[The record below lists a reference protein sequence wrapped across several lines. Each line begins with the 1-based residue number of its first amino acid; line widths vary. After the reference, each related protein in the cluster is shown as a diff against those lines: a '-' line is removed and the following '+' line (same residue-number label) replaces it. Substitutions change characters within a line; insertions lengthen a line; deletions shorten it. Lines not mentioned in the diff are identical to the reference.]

1 MSELLRKGSLG
12 DILLTSQ
19 IITESDIHTA
29 LEEQKRTGHRFGEA
43 LVNLG
48 IVTQEDIDWALSN
61 QLDIPY
67 IRLKKEMI
75 DPEAISLIPAGL
87 ARTYNFIP
95 LIRAAGELNIAIA
108 DPLNRPA
115 VEAIER
121 QTGLSVNISVALIR
135 EIREM
140 IDQCYG
146 EDEHDSMGFASTAFT
161 GKVLDIIN
169 ADLSGGKLIDYLLIF
184 IIQNR
189 LSSLSLQPYGDV
201 VTISCK
207 RSGTVRIIGALAP
220 NHYPEFTLRLRKAAD
235 IGQSSSL
242 TTSGI
247 ITFSYR
253 SQPVSFQVATMQ
265 GLGGDYIT
273 IKLHITSHVPTR
285 LIELHLPDAQERA
298 FTQMAR
304 AKQGITFF
312 ASRNIQERCQFMDL
326 MLEEA
331 DTSGKQVIIL
341 GEGPGRSSKHFP
353 RIHFPHSETD
363 RSHLI
368 MDALDHDPDILVIED
383 ATEGMPFTAAC
394 RAAMRGKLVLAGL
407 EIRGTRNVLRHLLL
421 YQQKNYFLPV
431 FVNGLVSF
439 KGIQILCPDCRV
451 SYLPPREEIIA
462 MNLSQPPTNFY
473 RTKGCDSC
481 GQSGFQE
488 RRFLLDAL
496 VFGDE
501 FLRIFEQSS
510 DVAALDNYL
519 QLTGYHGIEQEGL
532 ALLNSGDVSPEEY
545 IASVVL

>member
-1 MSELLRKGSLG
+1 LL
-12 DILLTSQ
+12 
-19 IITESDIHTA
+19 
-29 LEEQKRTGHRFGEA
+29 
-43 LVNLG
+43 
-48 IVTQEDIDWALSN
+48 
-61 QLDIPY
+61 
-67 IRLKKEMI
+67 
-75 DPEAISLIPAGL
+75 
-87 ARTYNFIP
+87 
-95 LIRAAGELNIAIA
+95 
-108 DPLNRPA
+108 
-115 VEAIER
+115 
-121 QTGLSVNISVALIR
+121 
-135 EIREM
+135 
-140 IDQCYG
+140 
-146 EDEHDSMGFASTAFT
+146 
-161 GKVLDIIN
+161 
-169 ADLSGGKLIDYLLIF
+169 DYLLVF

-201 VTISCK
+201 ITVNCK
-207 RSGTVRIIGALAP
+207 RSGTVKTIGTLAP

-235 IGQSSSL
+235 TAQSSSL

-247 ITFSYR
+247 LAFSYR
-253 SQPVSFQVATMQ
+253 SQPVSFQVSTMQ
-265 GLGGDYIT
+265 GFGGDYVT
-273 IKLHITSHVPTR
+273 IRLHISSHVPKR
-285 LIELHLPDAQERA
+285 LAELHLPEAQETA
-298 FTQMAR
+298 FAHMAR

-312 ASRNIQERCQFMDL
+312 ASRNIQERCRFMDL

-341 GEGPGRSSKHFP
+341 GDGPGRGSKHFP
-353 RIHFPHSETD
+353 RIPLPQTEAE
-363 RSHLI
+363 RAHLI

-421 YQQKNYFLPV
+421 YQQKNYFLPF

-451 SYLPPREEIIA
+451 NYLPPQEELTA
-462 MNLSQPPTNFY
+462 MNLEQLPPDFY

-510 DVAALDNYL
+510 DVSALDNYL
-519 QLTGYHGIEQEGL
+519 KMVGSHGIEQEGL

>member
-1 MSELLRKGSLG
+1 MSELLRKESLG

-29 LEEQKRTGHRFGEA
+29 LEEQKRTGHRFGET
-43 LVNLG
+43 LVDLG

-67 IRLKKEMI
+67 IRLKKDMI
-75 DPEAISLIPAGL
+75 DPEAIGLIPVGM

-121 QTGLSVNISVALIR
+121 KTGLSVNISVALIR

-146 EDEHDSMGFASTAFT
+146 VDEHDSMGFASTAFT

-189 LSSLSLQPYGDV
+189 LTSLSLQPYGDV

-235 IGQSSSL
+235 ISQPSNL
-242 TTSGI
+242 TASGI
-247 ITFSYR
+247 IRFSYR
-253 SQPVSFQVATMQ
+253 SQPVSFHVATMH

-273 IKLHITSHVPTR
+273 IKPHITSHVPTR
-285 LIELHLPDAQERA
+285 LIELHIPDAQERA
-298 FTQMAR
+298 FTQMTR

-353 RIHFPHSETD
+353 RIHLPHSEID

-407 EIRGTRNVLRHLLL
+407 EIRGTRNVLRRLLL

-451 SYLPPREEIIA
+451 SYIPPREEIIA
-462 MNLSQPPTNFY
+462 MNLSQPPTNFN